1 MMNLC
6 HENRL
11 FLIFGMVSQDL
22 NKAKSNGLSLKGII
36 PILRQQKDWVGGSR
50 KLPVLLTFSTTLM
63 LIRRVGGVQKG
74 QKYADVI

>member
-50 KLPVLLTFSTTLM
+50 KLPVLLTFSTTFM
-63 LIRRVGGVQKG
+63 RVGGVQKG
-74 QKYADVI
+74 QKYAGVI